1 MEVKILDLVK
11 FQKELENKMIKSIK
25 FVILICFLTAIVP
38 ASILANIND
47 GIVSAWTFDGNT
59 KDSKGTSDGEINGGV
74 EFTGGKFGK
83 AANFNG
89 KDGFISVPH
98 KKAYED
104 LANGL
109 TCSAWINIRNGK
121 DHSAIAFK
129 GTKVGWGANFL
140 FRICTTNSTS
150 MTWGVCVAGTEG
162 WFATAN
168 VIQPNAWYFVCLTAD
183 GKQAIAHVA
192 SEKDGKVVIP
202 PSGEGNP
209 KGIAAPY
216 LTFPDRPIEIGVGR
230 AVGGTVGN
238 DAYLDGIVDD
248 IILWNRALTEDEIAE
263 LAKGKRP
270 NVGFAVDSKDK
281 LTSTWGNIKK
291 R

>member
-1 MEVKILDLVK
+1 MRKYLI
-11 FQKELENKMIKSIK
+11 FM
-25 FVILICFLTAIVP
+25 ILICFLTVVVIPDKAF
-38 ASILANIND
+38 ADLNK
-47 GIVSAWTFDGNT
+47 GIVSAWTFDDGSP
-59 KDSKGTSDGEINGGV
+59 KDAMRVSDGKVNGGV
-74 EFTGGKFGK
+74 EFIAGKFGK
-83 AANFNG
+83 AASFNG

-98 KKAYED
+98 NKAYD
-104 LANGL
+104 VLANEL
-109 TCSAWINIRNGK
+109 TCSAWINVRNGK

-140 FRICTTNSTS
+140 FRIATTSSTN

-168 VIQPNAWYFVCLTAD
+168 VIQANQWFFVCLTAD

-192 SEKDGKVVIP
+192 SEKDAKVNIP
-202 PSGEGNP
+202 ASGQGNP
-209 KGIAAPY
+209 KVIAAPY

-270 NVGFAVDSKDK
+270 NIGLAVDQKDK
-281 LTSTWGNIKK
+281 LTSTWGNI
-291 R
+291 RR